1 MNKIVKNSTIKYR
14 SSISSIILLCY
25 LFIFSIN
32 IFHFHNLEVE
42 TNHKFDLANE
52 SYPQGQSIN
61 SEFQCIIHQNFNS
74 LHTFNI
80 YKPTPTK
87 FCLDCEFITIFYWIP
102 NKWNDWPCWVVNISI
117 NYRRKFCLLFFS
129 IYNESFASY
138 EFHRTI

>member
-32 IFHFHNLEVE
+32 IFHFHNLEIE
-42 TNHKFDLANE
+42 TNHNIDLANE

-61 SEFQCIIHQNFNS
+61 SEFQCVIHQSFNS

-87 FCLDCEFITIFYWIP
+87 FCLDCESIIAFYSDQAPLNRIIP
-102 NKWNDWPCWVVNISI
+102 SSNQLRAPPS
-117 NYRRKFCLLFFS
+117 FS
-129 IYNESFASY
+129 
-138 EFHRTI
+138 